1 MSNPKK
7 AASFVYPIMEEIF
20 VKYLSNKHDKPFAD
34 IKIADMSDDDIKR
47 WQKIESY
54 NNVKLAVGDINKR
67 QRNVVH

>member
-1 MSNPKK
+1 
-7 AASFVYPIMEEIF
+7 
-20 VKYLSNKHDKPFAD
+20 
-34 IKIADMSDDDIKR
+34 MSDDDIKR